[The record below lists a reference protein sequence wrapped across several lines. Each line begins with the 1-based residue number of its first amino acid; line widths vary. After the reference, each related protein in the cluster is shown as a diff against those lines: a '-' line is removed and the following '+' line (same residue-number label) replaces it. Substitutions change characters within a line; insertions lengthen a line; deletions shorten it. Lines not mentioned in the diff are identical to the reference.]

1 MRETVIRMLLFWVWS
16 RSCVAFPFLQPPRKN
31 FKFFYVKQLN
41 LLFHISYDFFG
52 RVGGHRHNYPPFWQ
66 WAKWGYLWIQ
76 FLNVE
81 FEVIWCGGRHIDSWI
96 IGLVFML
103 ILASRKNLG
112 IFSLWIIVGAIE
124 RGCKMRTRLRIVLL
138 GALVFQQ
145 RKSDSCCQMLQRDWI
160 KQRLRG
166 DPWIWHLWGY

>member
-1 MRETVIRMLLFWVWS
+1 MWPFPSSNHPERILNSFMLSNWIYYFIYLTI
-16 RSCVAFPFLQPPRKN
+16 
-31 FKFFYVKQLN
+31 FF
-41 LLFHISYDFFG
+41 D
-52 RVGGHRHNYPPFWQ
+52 RVDGHRHNYPPFWQ